1 MTYKLNT
8 ILPTVSALY
17 TVRFHKSLYSFP
29 ILPSKHKEMRSGLR
43 LFVLFCQSYIFR
55 IISHKWLYA
64 KHINTDSSYI
74 KNKNKKR
81 KKKKNRQIVILA
93 LSKDNIETDRNT
105 VARESQLN
113 PNLSF

>member
-74 KNKNKKR
+74 KKKQ
-81 KKKKNRQIVILA
+81 KKTNNNRQIVILA

-105 VARESQLN
+105 VAHGSQLN